1 MRRDV
6 KLVKMLLQ
14 RVKLMSL
21 VFDVLTSVK
30 SANCARVNRFQSAKN
45 GVVPERLGVGQF
57 AIRELQF
64 ADFALY

>member
-1 MRRDV
+1 MLRDV

-14 RVKLMSL
+14 RVKLML
-21 VFDVLTSVK
+21 QVFDVQTSVK
-30 SANCARVNRFQSAKN
+30 SANCVRVNRFQSAKN
-45 GVVPERLGVGQF
+45 GVVLERLGVGPF

>member
-14 RVKLMSL
+14 RVKLML
-21 VFDVLTSVK
+21 PVFDVLTSVK
-30 SANCARVNRFQSAKN
+30 SANCVRVNRFQSAKN
-45 GVVPERLGVGQF
+45 GVVLERLGVGPF